1 MNKEMEQ
8 VPMKEGSITEQLNL
22 LGELIEELTNQIG
35 FLEERFKDV
44 LFPVM
49 QEEEA
54 VQKEPQ
60 KSCDPT
66 IALKT
71 RNKRIR
77 ECIYRINLLVNQC
90 EL

>member
-1 MNKEMEQ
+1 MNKETEQ

-49 QEEEA
+49 QEEKA
-54 VQKEPQ
+54 VQKRTTKILRSYYCTQ
-60 KSCDPT
+60 NTQQTNRRVYIQD
-66 IALKT
+66 
-71 RNKRIR
+71 
-77 ECIYRINLLVNQC
+77 
-90 EL
+90 